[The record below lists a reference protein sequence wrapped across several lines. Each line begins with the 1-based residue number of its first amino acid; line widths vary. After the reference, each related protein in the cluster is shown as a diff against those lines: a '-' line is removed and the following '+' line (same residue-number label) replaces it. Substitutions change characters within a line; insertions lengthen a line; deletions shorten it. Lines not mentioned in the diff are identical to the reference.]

1 MDNIVFRG
9 DIFTTDLGHGVGS
22 EHQGIKYCLVV
33 QNNIG
38 NQYSS
43 TTIVIPI
50 SKVKKQMPTHVE
62 LDGILPQISYV
73 LCEQI
78 RVIDKARLKNRF
90 CRVSNDIMIEVEYGI
105 KSALDIY

>member
-1 MDNIVFRG
+1 MDKIVFRG

-62 LDGILPQISYV
+62 LDGILPQISYA

-78 RVIDKARLKNRF
+78 RVVDKKRLRNRVT
-90 CRVSNDIMIEVEYGI
+90 RVSKEVMREVEYGI
-105 KSALDIY
+105 KTSLELY